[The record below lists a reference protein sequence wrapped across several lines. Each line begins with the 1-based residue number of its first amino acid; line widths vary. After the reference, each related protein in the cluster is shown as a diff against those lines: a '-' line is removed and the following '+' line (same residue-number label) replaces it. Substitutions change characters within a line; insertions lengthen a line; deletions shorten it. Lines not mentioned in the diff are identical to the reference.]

1 MSDSTSAMPNGFD
14 ILKKMWEAFSPPAT
28 FTSPLT
34 QLMQSAAPLLDPDE
48 IENRIAEMR
57 AVEQWLTLNLNVLR
71 STIQAFE
78 VQRATY
84 ATLRAFGSGGFD
96 AGSGAGE
103 ASTAQASPA
112 SEESAG
118 GATFWRSPFAAPEPA
133 QDVEP
138 HAGASEAREASAAG
152 AQPEPGPD
160 QEGAAAGDAPPDSDE
175 KPSPFAQASNAYA
188 ALDPSLWFNA
198 MRAQFDQ
205 IAAAA
210 QAAGVSAAQ
219 MTEAAAAQMSD
230 AAAKAARAAAAPT
243 KSTEKSAR
251 KSAAKASGKPAGK
264 GAGKAS
270 GEPGK
275 TAKRGAEE
283 ATAAGTASKRSP
295 AAKKAPAKSATK
307 ASTRASTKASTA
319 AGPAGKPAGK
329 QAAWKW

>member
-34 QLMQSAAPLLDPDE
+34 QLMQSTAPLLDPNE

-84 ATLRAFGSGGFD
+84 ATLRAFGSGSFG
-96 AGSGAGE
+96 AGSDA
-103 ASTAQASPA
+103 AA
-112 SEESAG
+112 SEPSAAQPSESAAT
-118 GATFWRSPFAAPEPA
+118 GANFWRSPFAAPEPA
-133 QDVEP
+133 
-138 HAGASEAREASAAG
+138 
-152 AQPEPGPD
+152 
-160 QEGAAAGDAPPDSDE
+160 EGAASHTSVPEPEAEPEPEAATAPDAPPNSE
-175 KPSPFAQASNAYA
+175 EAQSPFAQAGNAYA

-219 MTEAAAAQMSD
+219 MTEAAAAQMSQ
-230 AAAKAARAAAAPT
+230 ASAKATKAARAAATP
-243 KSTEKSAR
+243 S
-251 KSAAKASGKPAGK
+251 KSAAKTPDKRAG
-264 GAGKAS
+264 
-270 GEPGK
+270 
-275 TAKRGAEE
+275 
-283 ATAAGTASKRSP
+283 
-295 AAKKAPAKSATK
+295 KAPAKGAATTGSTSGAKAAKRAPASRKTPAKPAAAKTSAKTVTK
-307 ASTRASTKASTA
+307 ASTKTPATSAA
-319 AGPAGKPAGK
+319 AGEAGKPAGK